1 MKNFNNFGVHGKMQ
15 VLEVGVHKNIR
26 VAWTVFRFKGGLG
39 KKEGGGVFEGGWFPN
54 AHYAVKKVLEFTE
67 KWKYPKFRGKF

>member
-39 KKEGGGVFEGGWFPN
+39 KKEGWWCFWGGLIPQCTLCCQEG
-54 AHYAVKKVLEFTE
+54 ARIHRKVKI
-67 KWKYPKFRGKF
+67 PKIQG

>member
-39 KKEGGGVFEGGWFPN
+39 KKEGGVVFLRGVDSPM
-54 AHYAVKKVLEFTE
+54 HTMLS
-67 KWKYPKFRGKF
+67 RRC

>member
-39 KKEGGGVFEGGWFPN
+39 KKEGGGVFEGG
-54 AHYAVKKVLEFTE
+54 
-67 KWKYPKFRGKF
+67 